1 MKHLLDIPGYDD
13 RAFIPSFG
21 RMRLYGKSSAP
32 PSPDYIGQA
41 NATAAGNLEAARAT
55 TAANRVDQVTPYG
68 SIKYTNGRS
77 FDQSGYDAAVA
88 KYQADLAS
96 AQSQRQS
103 YLNQKSGGQ
112 VAPSGSMQYGDENVN
127 INGREYLAGG
137 SGVLSGNGGT
147 PGGVTSQGLDSF
159 MALPKEVSRDD
170 YYSGDPDRWS
180 SEIQLSETGQQLL
193 DAANKTQLG
202 LAGLQGTAMDRVKES
217 QSQPF
222 DTSGLIDI
230 NSQTGMDAWAKA
242 SQLIKDRQ
250 NPGLDSQQAALD
262 AKLANQGLTAGSEG
276 WGLQQ
281 TQFGKQRNDADIAA
295 EMAGLSAQNQ
305 FFNQGIAG
313 NQATLQQR
321 SFLRNMPLNELNA
334 LRTGSQV
341 TNPTF
346 ANAPAQG
353 QTQGADLL
361 GASGQQYN
369 AALGQTNAAN
379 QASANTT
386 AGVVGAIGT
395 ALSFY

>member
-1 MKHLLDIPGYDD
+1 MDQMKHLLDIPSYDE
-13 RAFIPSFG
+13 RAFLPVFG

-32 PSPDYIGQA
+32 AAPDYIGQA

-55 TAANRVDQVTPYG
+55 TAANRVNQVTPYG
-68 SIKYTNGRS
+68 TLKYTNGQT
-77 FDQSGYDAAVA
+77 FNQAGYDEAMA
-88 KYQADLAS
+88 KYQDAQGAYAREMAAADNNRNNPANWG
-96 AQSQRQS
+96 A
-103 YLNQKSGGQ
+103 G
-112 VAPSGSMQYGDENVN
+112 
-127 INGREYLAGG
+127 AGG
-137 SGVLSGNGGT
+137 DPGYQMTAGQPAVKSPYQQGPQNTPMAPRREDFYTGN
-147 PGGVTSQGLDSF
+147 
-159 MALPKEVSRDD
+159 
-170 YYSGDPDRWS
+170 PDQWS
-180 SEIQLSETGQQLL
+180 SEIQLSETGQKLL
-193 DAANKTQLG
+193 DASNRTQLG
-202 LAGLQGTAMDRVKES
+202 LADLQGNAMDRVRDA

-230 NSQTGMDAWAKA
+230 NSQTGMDAWDKA
-242 SQLIKDRQ
+242 SKLIKERQ
-250 NPGLDSQQAALD
+250 NPGLDAQQAALD

-281 TQFGKQRNDADIAA
+281 QQFGKQRNDADIAA
-295 EMAGLSAQNQ
+295 EMAGLTAQNQ

-321 SFLRNMPLNELNA
+321 SFLRNVPLNELNA

-346 ANAPAQG
+346 ANAPTQG

-369 AALGQTNAAN
+369 AALGQTNASN
-379 QASANTT
+379 QAAANTT